1 MEDSGMQQDKKKRP
15 ELPRVDVQKAVE
27 AFEGKRYL
35 LILEAARRA
44 REITKRRD
52 FIDRKAEKL
61 NYYGYK
67 PINAALQD
75 IIDEYQTGL

>member
-1 MEDSGMQQDKKKRP
+1 MEDSGMQQDKKNRP
-15 ELPRVDVQKAVE
+15 ELPRVDVQKAVQ

-44 REITKRRD
+44 RELTKQRD
-52 FIDRKAEKL
+52 FLDRKAEKL
-61 NYYGYK
+61 HYYGYK